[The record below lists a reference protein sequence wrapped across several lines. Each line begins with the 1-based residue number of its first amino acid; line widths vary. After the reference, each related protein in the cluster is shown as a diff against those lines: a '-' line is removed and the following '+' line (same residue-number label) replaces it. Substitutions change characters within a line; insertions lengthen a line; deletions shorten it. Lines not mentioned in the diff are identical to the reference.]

1 MRKTCAIVVGGLFS
15 VCGQLG
21 RVCTAKAGAL
31 GGGVDS
37 LVGLYMLLAGLF
49 RGLSHT
55 LKSFFVS
62 VTSQVIRG
70 FHTTYNNEWQFYLNK
85 LVINT

>member
-1 MRKTCAIVVGGLFS
+1 MRKNCVLVVGGLFS

-21 RVCTAKAGAL
+21 RVCTAMAGAL
-31 GGGVDS
+31 GAGVDS
-37 LVGLYMLLAGLF
+37 LVGLYVLLAGLF
-49 RGLSHT
+49 RGVSHI

-62 VTSQVIRG
+62 VAGQVLQG
-70 FHTTYNNEWQFYLNK
+70 FHTTYNNERRFYLNN

>member
-1 MRKTCAIVVGGLFS
+1 MRKTCVIVVGGLFS

-21 RVCTAKAGAL
+21 SVCTAKAGAL
-31 GGGVDS
+31 VGGVDS
-37 LVGLYMLLAGLF
+37 LVGLYVLLAGLF
-49 RGLSHT
+49 RGLSHN

-62 VTSQVIRG
+62 VVGQVLQG
-70 FHTTYNNEWQFYLNK
+70 FHKTYNNERRFYLNN